1 MNIEPKTKIISDEE
15 VNLYDYWKVLVKR
28 KKIFLGIFIVPFM
41 LVTIISLGLPRY
53 YIGEGEITNTL
64 IPAPNIFNLIG
75 NIDDAKKIEIFGN
88 NAKAINSVSVSLP
101 NKSTDK
107 ISIII
112 DAKTEDMVPQAF
124 KDIFNYIGNL
134 SEIKGEIARIQAEND
149 LKTERLLA
157 ETDFK
162 IKKLIEVRKV
172 NLIFLKDI
180 SDMIKKRKLTI
191 VNFNP
196 SDLVRKDGDLSLEI
210 KNLEQVKSDVMKTK
224 ELNVKI
230 ITGILGPLSIT
241 KQPPTEKIKNIII
254 FTGIL
259 SFFVSLVIVFFL
271 DYIGRMEARNN
282 TGLTSK

>member
-1 MNIEPKTKIISDEE
+1 MNINPKTEIVPDEE
-15 VNLYDYWKVLVKR
+15 VNLYDYWNILVKR
-28 KKIFLGIFIVPFM
+28 KKTFLGIFIVPLV

-53 YIGEGEITNTL
+53 YLGESEITNTL
-64 IPAPNIFNLIG
+64 IPAPNIVKLIG
-75 NIDDAKKIEIFGN
+75 NIDDTKKVEIFAH
-88 NAKAINSVSVSLP
+88 NAGVINSLSVSLP

-107 ISIII
+107 INIII
-112 DAKTEDMVPQAF
+112 DAKTADMIPQAF

-134 SEIKGEIARIQAEND
+134 LEIKGEIARIQAEND

-162 IKKLIEVRKV
+162 IKNLIEARKV
-172 NLIFLKDI
+172 NLIFLNDI

-230 ITGILGPLSIT
+230 TTGILGPPSIT
-241 KQPPTEKIKNIII
+241 KQPPNEKIKNIII

-271 DYIGRMEARNN
+271 DYIDRMKARKN
-282 TGLTSK
+282 T